1 MFSQTCQKLFL
12 SATSATLVVLGLTT
26 LSADAIT
33 FNVNG
38 NRIKGSY
45 TLSDDL
51 YSKWLS
57 SITNPQYDST
67 GYYRGELYGKNS
79 DIPDFKIFLDGAE
92 VDYKT
97 GLTATEFFTLGNYN
111 TNTPNANYNYFDLT
125 IKKQYSQGSLP
136 GVFSVYYDS
145 TGSKDLVLDCI
156 ISGKS
161 CTVEAGLYDT
171 VLGANITE
179 KVTHSVVTGSSRL
192 VPISA
197 QQVGDAL
204 MFDNAQSGFWFAT
217 PSSISGNSFE
227 LEMAG
232 DAKFNAVSNF
242 LAGLNDSSLFTISVG
257 DSIVGQYKSGD
268 NIDFVKL
275 LGSGVSKFK
284 VTSNQGFTASDLKAL
299 SSPTYSSQFIFD
311 RETASFKMTSSSQQP
326 NPQPKPVPEPT
337 SALALLIFGGAW
349 MLKRRTSSSVKVQLV
364 SKADS
369 LA

>member
-1 MFSQTCQKLFL
+1 MFSQTWQKLFL
-12 SATSATLVVLGLTT
+12 SATSTTLVALGLTT
-26 LSADAIT
+26 LSADAVT
-33 FNVNG
+33 FNFNG

-45 TLSDDL
+45 TVSDYL
-51 YSKWLS
+51 YSNWLFNIS
-57 SITNPQYDST
+57 NPQYDQNGIADST
-67 GYYRGELYGKNS
+67 LYGGNG
-79 DIPDFKIFLDGAE
+79 DITDFKLFLDGTA
-92 VDYKT
+92 VDFKLDST
-97 GLTATEFFTLGNYN
+97 QREFLALNN
-111 TNTPNANYNYFDLT
+111 SNRNDPSKNYNYFDLLV
-125 IKKQYSQGSLP
+125 KKDDGTPTQSR
-136 GVFSVYYDS
+136 FSIASDIIA
-145 TGSKDLVLDCI
+145 SKETMLECI
-156 ISGKS
+156 LSGKS
-161 CTVEAGLYDT
+161 CAI
-171 VLGANITE
+171 GASFSELASGGNISET
-179 KVTHSVVTGSSRL
+179 VTHSVVTGSSRL

-197 QQVGDAL
+197 QQVGDSL

-217 PSSISGNSFE
+217 PSNLSGNSFE

-257 DSIVGQYKSGD
+257 DAIVGQYKSGD
-268 NIDFVKL
+268 NIDFIKL

-311 RETASFKMTSSSQQP
+311 RETASFKMTSSSQP

-349 MLKRRTSSSVKVQLV
+349 MLKRRTSSSPKEQLV

>member
-1 MFSQTCQKLFL
+1 M
-12 SATSATLVVLGLTT
+12 
-26 LSADAIT
+26 
-33 FNVNG
+33 
-38 NRIKGSY
+38 
-45 TLSDDL
+45 
-51 YSKWLS
+51 
-57 SITNPQYDST
+57 
-67 GYYRGELYGKNS
+67 
-79 DIPDFKIFLDGAE
+79 FLDGQDAG
-92 VDYKT
+92 YRRNPNRNQFYAY
-97 GLTATEFFTLGNYN
+97 GS
-111 TNTPNANYNYFDLT
+111 TNRDNPGAYYDYFDL
-125 IKKQYSQGSLP
+125 IIQSQSDQNPNDFYVVFGNND
-136 GVFSVYYDS
+136 GVLEEGRPRP
-145 TGSKDLVLDCI
+145 TDCI
-156 ISGKS
+156 IPGKS
-161 CTVEAGLYDT
+161 CSASAGFT
-171 VLGANITE
+171 ASFNE

-217 PSSISGNSFE
+217 PSNLSGNSFE

-242 LAGLNDSSLFTISVG
+242 LAGLNDSSLFSISVG

-284 VTSNQGFTASDLKAL
+284 VTSDRGFTASDLKAL

-311 RETASFKMTSSSQQP
+311 RETASFKMTSSSQP

-349 MLKRRTSSSVKVQLV
+349 MLKRQYSCSTKVQLV
-364 SKADS
+364 SKSDAVG
-369 LA
+369 

>member
-1 MFSQTCQKLFL
+1 MFYQTWKKLFL
-12 SATSATLVVLGLTT
+12 SATSATLISLGLSTF
-26 LSADAIT
+26 SANAIT
-33 FNVNG
+33 FQFQG
-38 NRIKGSY
+38 ERIKG
-45 TLSDDL
+45 T
-51 YSKWLS
+51 YSLNENVYSAWLS
-57 SITNPQYDST
+57 NISNPTYDQN
-67 GYYRGELYGKNS
+67 G
-79 DIPDFKIFLDGAE
+79 IADFTIG
-92 VDYKT
+92 V
-97 GLTATEFFTLGNYN
+97 GLTDLKLFIDGTEIGY
-111 TNTPNANYNYFDLT
+111 TPRSSYVEFLAVGTYFLNSEEDFNYFDVVVG
-125 IKKQYSQGSLP
+125 KNYGSGQSGQFFIARDISREVTESHEKL
-136 GVFSVYYDS
+136 
-145 TGSKDLVLDCI
+145 LDCI
-156 ISGKS
+156 VPGKTCVTYSGFDDPVLRKS
-161 CTVEAGLYDT
+161 FIEQ
-171 VLGANITE
+171 
-179 KVTHSVVTGSSRL
+179 VTHSVVTGSSRL

-349 MLKRRTSSSVKVQLV
+349 MLKRRTSSAKVQLV
-364 SKADS
+364 SKSDAV
-369 LA
+369 A